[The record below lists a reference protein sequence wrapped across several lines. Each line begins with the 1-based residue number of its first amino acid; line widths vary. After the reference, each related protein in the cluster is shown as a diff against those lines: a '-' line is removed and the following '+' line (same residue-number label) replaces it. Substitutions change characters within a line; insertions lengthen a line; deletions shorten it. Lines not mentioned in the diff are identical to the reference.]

1 MDLIRQYIVQCIT
14 SAANNLRLNTEKIE
28 VVSLLREYICRAGD
42 LETEIRN
49 MKKITQLSTFAIK
62 LGDIYNYIAK
72 SKVDFFKISEKFKE
86 HCSSL
91 VKDLSGVLDKLN
103 PQSFRQVTDSMKDTF
118 SKPEATPEAAKDNT
132 IPSGKNGSAG
142 KNETID
148 PRSRIERTGEI
159 LQKPVS
165 KTANPVAEA
174 EKIKEE
180 YLLETEKKTSQVF
193 FENYEERILAPIK
206 DIDLLLKKVAQNQAT
221 VEEIK
226 KFREIIVENSEISS
240 SIGFEIIA
248 AMHRVLAKALKLIC
262 EEKIVADKE
271 LISGMRASLIVIVA
285 VVRSKDVDITGYLN
299 KAEELGKRIQNLK

>member
-72 SKVDFFKISEKFKE
+72 SKVDFSKISEKFKE

-103 PQSFRQVTDSMKDTF
+103 PQSFRQVTDSMKDSF
-118 SKPEATPEAAKDNT
+118 SKPEPTKDDSISLGSNVS
-132 IPSGKNGSAG
+132 SGG
-142 KNETID
+142 KETID
-148 PRSRIERTGEI
+148 PRSRIERTGEV

-165 KTANPVAEA
+165 KTANPVVEA

-206 DIDLLLKKVAQNQAT
+206 DIDLLLKKVGQNQAT
-221 VEEIK
+221 IEEIK
-226 KFREIIVENSEISS
+226 KFREIIVENAEIPS

-248 AMHRVLAKALKLIC
+248 AMHKVLAKALKLIC

>member
-62 LGDIYNYIAK
+62 LSDIYNYIAK

-103 PQSFRQVTDSMKDTF
+103 PQSFKQVTDSMKDTF
-118 SKPEATPEAAKDNT
+118 SKPEVTKDNT
-132 IPSGKNGSAG
+132 IPTGSNGTPG
-142 KNETID
+142 RNETID

-159 LQKPVS
+159 IQKPVS
-165 KTANPVAEA
+165 KTVNPVAEA
-174 EKIKEE
+174 EIIKEE

-206 DIDLLLKKVAQNQAT
+206 DLDLLLKRIAQNQ
-221 VEEIK
+221 VPSEEIK
-226 KFREIIVENSEISS
+226 KFREIILENSEISS
-240 SIGFEIIA
+240 NIGFEIIA
-248 AMHRVLAKALKLIC
+248 AMHRVLAKALKLIY
-262 EEKIVADKE
+262 EDKIIADKE
-271 LISGMRASLIVIVA
+271 LITGMRASLIVIVA

>member
-1 MDLIRQYIVQCIT
+1 
-14 SAANNLRLNTEKIE
+14 
-28 VVSLLREYICRAGD
+28 YICRAGD

-103 PQSFRQVTDSMKDTF
+103 PQSFRQVTESMKDTF
-118 SKPEATPEAAKDNT
+118 SKPEATKDNT
-132 IPSGKNGSAG
+132 IPSGGNGSAV

-206 DIDLLLKKVAQNQAT
+206 DIDLLLKKVAQNQAP

-226 KFREIIVENSEISS
+226 KFREIIVENAEISS

-248 AMHRVLAKALKLIC
+248 AMHRVLAKALKLIN

>member
-103 PQSFRQVTDSMKDTF
+103 PQSFRQVTESMKDTF
-118 SKPEATPEAAKDNT
+118 SKPEATKDNT
-132 IPSGKNGSAG
+132 IPSGGNGSAV

-193 FENYEERILAPIK
+193 FENYEERILSPIK
-206 DIDLLLKKVAQNQAT
+206 DIDLLLKKVAQNQAP

-226 KFREIIVENSEISS
+226 KFREIIVENAEISS

-248 AMHRVLAKALKLIC
+248 AMHRVLAKALKLIN